1 MMSKLRLAGF
11 SGAMVLSALIGGT
24 LISAVA
30 AAPAATP
37 AVTPA
42 PEAPEVALTARAG
55 EPSEYC
61 TAFRAAFAANLGK
74 TEAEV
79 VAAAKAAIGT
89 TVDAAVADG
98 SLTGDAAARL
108 KTRVAGADADGCKI
122 LSGWRAKARGAAG
135 IAKDGFAAVA
145 EALDMTT
152 VQLRA
157 ELKSGKTLK
166 DVAAAKGV
174 PYATVTAAALA
185 AVDGDLDAAVAAGN
199 LKQARADKIM
209 ERLERRLEAGWP
221 RRGSATTP

>member
-1 MMSKLRLAGF
+1 MSKLRLAGF
-11 SGAMVLSALIGGT
+11 SGALVLSAIIGGT

-30 AAPAATP
+30 AAPAPAT
-37 AVTPA
+37 AAAAA
-42 PEAPEVALTARAG
+42 PALTAPALTAPAG

-98 SLTGDAAARL
+98 SLSADAAARL

-122 LSGWRAKARGAAG
+122 LSGWRAKARGAMG
-135 IAKDGFAAVA
+135 VAKDGFAAVA
-145 EALDMTT
+145 EALDMTAA
-152 VQLRA
+152 QLRA
-157 ELKSGKTLK
+157 EFKAGKSLK

-185 AVDGDLDAAVAAGN
+185 SVDADLDAAVAAGT
-199 LKQARADKIM
+199 LSQARADKIL
-209 ERLERRLEAGWP
+209 ERLERRLEAGWS
-221 RRGSATTP
+221 RRSGATTP

>member
-1 MMSKLRLAGF
+1 MSKLRLAGF

-42 PEAPEVALTARAG
+42 APAAPAAAIPVG
-55 EPSEYC
+55 EPSEHC

-79 VAAAKAAIGT
+79 VAAAKAAIGS

-98 SLTGDAAARL
+98 SLTPDAAARL

-122 LSGWRAKARGAAG
+122 LSGWRAKARGAVG
-135 IAKDGFAAVA
+135 IAKDSFAAVA

-157 ELKSGKTLK
+157 ELKSGKNLK
-166 DVAAAKGV
+166 DVAAAQGV
-174 PYATVTAAALA
+174 PYTTLTAAALA
-185 AVDGDLDAAVAAGN
+185 SIDEDLDAAVAAGN
-199 LKQARADKIM
+199 LEQARADRIL

-221 RRGSATTP
+221 RRGAGTDGP